1 MLETSS
7 WADEFMDRKDMLLQL
22 KIRSINAEWDELE
35 KKHGFR
41 RETVK
46 VKGIEQSFLRC
57 SVPENDAEADEQ
69 EACLGEKVKL

>member
-1 MLETSS
+1 MLETSP
-7 WADEFMDRKDMLLQL
+7 WADEFVFTKGMLLQI
-22 KIRSINAEWDELE
+22 KIRSINEEWDELE

-69 EACLGEKVKL
+69 DACLGEKVKL